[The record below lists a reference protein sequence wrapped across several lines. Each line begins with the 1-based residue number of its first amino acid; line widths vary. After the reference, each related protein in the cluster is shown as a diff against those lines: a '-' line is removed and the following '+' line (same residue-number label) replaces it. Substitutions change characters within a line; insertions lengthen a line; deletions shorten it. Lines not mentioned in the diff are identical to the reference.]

1 MQLIDNYK
9 HKGLREKLVFEL
21 SEQGIQ
27 DDNVLNAIKKVPR
40 HLFLDSAF
48 EDFAYEDRAFSIL
61 AEQTISRPLTVAFQT
76 QLLQVH
82 QGERILEIGT
92 GSGYQTAILCELKTK
107 VYTIERQKSLFD
119 FSSKRLKQLD
129 YSVAYQTFGDGY
141 LGLPT
146 FAPFDKILV
155 TCGAE
160 SLPEK
165 LLNQLKV
172 GGILVIPIGKDE
184 QIMTVYLKTSS
195 STFEKM
201 EFGNFNFVPM
211 LNKRN

>member
-146 FAPFDKILV
+146 FSPFDKILV

-165 LLNQLKV
+165 LLNQLKI

>member
-27 DDNVLNAIKKVPR
+27 DENVLNAIKKVPR

-76 QLLQVH
+76 QLLQI
-82 QGERILEIGT
+82 QEGEKVLEIGT

-107 VYTIERQKSLFD
+107 VYTVERQKSLFD
-119 FSSKRLKQLD
+119 FSSKKLKQLG

-141 LGLPT
+141 VGLPT

-155 TCGAE
+155 TCGAA
-160 SLPEK
+160 SLPDE
-165 LLNQLKV
+165 LLNQLKI
-172 GGILVIPIGKDE
+172 GGILVVPIGKDE